1 MPIKFLNS
9 GLLEGSLQLTSY
21 GGGSISGTGTYNL
34 GVDASGNVIETSLI
48 EGSGTTNYVVKWTPD
63 GNTLGN
69 SQIFDN
75 GTNVG
80 VGTNQPDY
88 KLDVDGQI
96 RSTSSSFPVYFLQR
110 ETSITGNGTFTS
122 PITGIASGFH
132 LRTNS
137 SGTIQDGFGGGIVF
151 SLTDSGTA
159 SNTAA
164 RIYARRDGG
173 DTTAALQF
181 WGGSDGTTSLTTMR
195 ADGSVYFDEYGSGTF
210 TGTAVKNL
218 SITSSGKIIETDAVP
233 ANVVET
239 VTTTDGTYI
248 NLTPN
253 SPTDGAVTVTAD
265 LSAVDGTSGANE
277 RYLTKTNK
285 WAEISTIPG
294 TYTWS
299 VDGDQGT
306 PYTVNSGN
314 TVDFAGSTY
323 ITTSTISGPTLVITH
338 DNTARNNTTSSS
350 SPNFGSSFTAIDSI
364 TTNSTGHVTAVN
376 TKTINLSNPVWFAD
390 ADTGSE
396 DITNGTTVTFVGG
409 TGMDSSINSS
419 YEITFTNTDRGSSQ
433 NIFKNVA
440 VSGQSTI
447 VADSNNDTLT
457 FVAGSNVSITTNA
470 TNDSITINATD
481 TNTNNYVSSISF
493 NTTNGVLTLNR
504 SGLSSLTVD
513 LDGRYLT
520 GNQTITLTGDVTG
533 SGTTSIAT
541 NVSADVIGASEL
553 KVTGNGTTSQ
563 FLRSDGDGTFSWA
576 TPTDTNTNNY
586 VTSASFN
593 TGNGV
598 LTLNR
603 SGLSAVTVDLDGRYL
618 TSYTETDTLQS
629 VTNRGA
635 STTVRSSFTGGLN
648 TNNLSTRD
656 KISVYTGDPYVI
668 GMQSGITFGH
678 LNDWGMTFQFN
689 DESDRGFWWGDSSH
703 STAQGAMSLT
713 TDGRLTVANSISV
726 GQGEGITTPSSHPL
740 YVDGRAVFDTTS
752 NTEPVCISRSGSSSN
767 QVLQIGVTD
776 TQTQFIYIED
786 TSSEGTGNFGKYQF
800 YLGGN
805 AGESNIMPFEITK
818 DNSIFSVPVK
828 IESTANYPRL
838 TIGDIDNVNN
848 SQAMAIL
855 EIGNRI
861 SSGYSGGTEITT
873 INGLYSASTIN
884 FKHGVA
890 TIGGDIS
897 SPRGQLGSYYT
908 GTANDYNIQ
917 LSHYNATGSQDNYM
931 SMRADYTYFNKEIRI
946 GGTTSANGLDDYE
959 EGTWTISFLVGSM
972 GSLTGYS
979 VSQFS
984 GGTASCSYVKVGRV
998 VHCAFYFGCNSF
1010 PWGSSTSSYVLIA
1023 PSSLPFTPSG
1033 GSSNK
1038 PTSGGNGFNGTY
1050 YSFPGFSSSATSND
1064 TKSPSLFW
1072 SGYASSYG
1080 IGFQSNMGYY
1090 ANFQSA
1096 VTDDFNS
1103 GPGSPN
1109 FDMWGNFSYRTDS

>member
-21 GGGSISGTGTYNL
+21 GSGSISGTGTYNL

-63 GNTLGN
+63 GSALGN

-75 GTNVG
+75 GTSVG

-110 ETSITGNGTFTS
+110 ETSVTGNGTFTS
-122 PITGIASGFH
+122 TNGIASGFH

-137 SGTIQDGFGGGIVF
+137 SGTIQDGFGGGIIF

-164 RIYARRDGG
+164 RIYARRDGS
-173 DTTAALQF
+173 DTTGALQF
-181 WGGSDGTTSLTTMR
+181 WGGLDGTTILSTMR

-265 LSAVDGTSGANE
+265 LSAVDGTAATNE

-299 VDGDQGT
+299 AQADAGISGGLFSVASGDTIGI
-306 PYTVNSGN
+306 SG
-314 TVDFAGSTY
+314 GTY
-323 ITTSTISGPTLVITH
+323 IDTVVTSVKDIEIQHESTTRT
-338 DNTARNNTTSSS
+338 NTTSSS

-364 TTNSTGHVTAVN
+364 TTNPTGHVTAVN

-390 ADTGSE
+390 ADTGGE

-409 TGMDSSINSS
+409 TGMDTSINSNF
-419 YEITFTNTDRGSSQ
+419 EITFTNTDRGSSQ
-433 NIFKNVA
+433 NIFKNFA
-440 VSGQSTI
+440 VSGQSTV

-457 FVAGSNVSITTNA
+457 LVAGSNVSITTNA
-470 TNDSITINATD
+470 TNDSITINA
-481 TNTNNYVSSISF
+481 
-493 NTTNGVLTLNR
+493 
-504 SGLSSLTVD
+504 
-513 LDGRYLT
+513 
-520 GNQTITLTGDVTG
+520 
-533 SGTTSIAT
+533 
-541 NVSADVIGASEL
+541 
-553 KVTGNGTTSQ
+553 
-563 FLRSDGDGTFSWA
+563 
-576 TPTDTNTNNY
+576 TDTNTNNY

-629 VTNRGA
+629 VTGRGD
-635 STTVRSSFTGGLN
+635 STTIRSNFTGGLN
-648 TNNLSTRD
+648 TNNLSTRN

-668 GMQSGITFGH
+668 GMQSGITYGH

-713 TDGRLTVANSISV
+713 TNGRLTVANSISV
-726 GQGEGITTPSSHPL
+726 GQGESVTSPSTVPL
-740 YVDGRAVFDTTS
+740 FVDGMAIFDTTS
-752 NTEPVCISRSGSSSN
+752 GTEPVCITRSGISSS
-767 QVLQIGVTD
+767 QSLKIGITD
-776 TQTQFIYIED
+776 TQAQFLYIED
-786 TSSEGTGNFGKYQF
+786 TSSEGTGNFGKYEF

-805 AGESNIMPFEITK
+805 AGESNIMPLEITK
-818 DNSIFSVPVK
+818 DDATFSVQGQFVESYGTPNIVLRSVDQYPYGRIAFQNNAGFTEAS
-828 IESTANYPRL
+828 IEVESNPGLDQFSIKTVYANNLRENF
-838 TIGDIDNVNN
+838 TIYSGNNARFQNLNYLHFDNVP
-848 SQAMAIL
+848 L
-855 EIGNRI
+855 
-861 SSGYSGGTEITT
+861 
-873 INGLYSASTIN
+873 
-884 FKHGVA
+884 
-890 TIGGDIS
+890 
-897 SPRGQLGSYYT
+897 
-908 GTANDYNIQ
+908 
-917 LSHYNATGSQDNYM
+917 
-931 SMRADYTYFNKEIRI
+931 RI
-946 GGTTSANGLDDYE
+946 GGNTVNNELDDYE
-959 EGTWTISFLVGSM
+959 EGNWTLSFGYANLGIVTTYSVTSFG
-972 GSLTGYS
+972 GYS
-979 VSQFS
+979 WT
-984 GGTASCSYVKVGRV
+984 GRYVKIGRL
-998 VHCAFYFGCNSF
+998 VHCTFHFSCTSFPWPVNTSSQVFMLENSF
-1010 PWGSSTSSYVLIA
+1010 PFALDSTTQAV
-1023 PSSLPFTPSG
+1023 
-1033 GSSNK
+1033 
-1038 PTSGGNGFNGTY
+1038 NGTFY
-1050 YSFPGFSSSATSND
+1050 NFPGFSSSGTSSTEVSGAIFPQTYSAARGAGFVADRGYYQNFEGPD
-1064 TKSPSLFW
+1064 TDAF
-1072 SGYASSYG
+1072 
-1080 IGFQSNMGYY
+1080 NMGPGPSWYIRGSFQYY
-1090 ANFQSA
+1090 TAS
-1096 VTDDFNS
+1096 
-1103 GPGSPN
+1103 
-1109 FDMWGNFSYRTDS
+1109 

>member
-48 EGSGTTNYVVKWTPD
+48 EGSGATNYVVKWTPD
-63 GNTLGN
+63 GSSLGN

-110 ETSITGNGTFTS
+110 ETSITGDGTFTS

-173 DTTAALQF
+173 DTTGALQF
-181 WGGSDGTTSLTTMR
+181 WGGSDGTTSLSTMR

-265 LSAVDGTSGANE
+265 LSAVDGTAATNE

-299 VDGDQGT
+299 AQADGGI
-306 PYTVNSGN
+306 SGGLFSVASGD
-314 TVDFAGSTY
+314 TIGISGGTY
-323 ITTSTISGPTLVITH
+323 ISTVVTSVKDIEIQHNLTTRT
-338 DNTARNNTTSSS
+338 NNTSSTT
-350 SPNFGSSFTAIDSI
+350 PNFGSSFTAIDSI

-376 TKTINLSNPVWFAD
+376 TKTIGLGTPVWFAD

-396 DITNGTTVTFVGG
+396 DIENGTTVTFVGG
-409 TGMDSSINSS
+409 TGMDTSINSN

-433 NIFKNVA
+433 NIFKNFA
-440 VSGQSTI
+440 VSGQSTV

-457 FVAGSNVSITTNA
+457 LVAGSNVSITTNA
-470 TNDSITINATD
+470 TTDSITINATD

-635 STTVRSSFTGGLN
+635 STTVRSTFTGGLN
-648 TNNLSTRD
+648 TNNSSTRD
-656 KISVYTGDPYVI
+656 KISVYTGAPYVI
-668 GMQSGITFGH
+668 GMQSGITYGH

-689 DESDRGFWWGDSSH
+689 NEDDRGFWWGDDSH

-713 TDGRLTVANSISV
+713 TNGRLTVATSISV
-726 GQGEGITTPSSHPL
+726 GQGQSITSAATHPL
-740 YVDGRAVFDTTS
+740 YVDGTAVFDTTT
-752 NTEPVCISRSGSSSN
+752 NTEPVCISRSGSVASE
-767 QVLQIGVTD
+767 VLKIGVAD
-776 TQTQFIYIED
+776 TQAQFVYIED

-805 AGESNIMPFEITK
+805 SGESNIMPFEITK
-818 DNSIFSVPVK
+818 DDATFTVQGQFV
-828 IESTANYPRL
+828 ESYGTPNIVLRSTDQYQYGR
-838 TIGDIDNVNN
+838 I
-848 SQAMAIL
+848 AIQ
-855 EIGNRI
+855 N
-861 SSGYSGGTEITT
+861 SSGSTSASIEAENNPGLSQFSIKTSYQASLRENFTIYSG
-873 INGLYSASTIN
+873 N
-884 FKHGVA
+884 
-890 TIGGDIS
+890 
-897 SPRGQLGSYYT
+897 
-908 GTANDYNIQ
+908 
-917 LSHYNATGSQDNYM
+917 NARFHNLNYIH
-931 SMRADYTYFNKEIRI
+931 FQNVPLRI
-946 GGTTSANGLDDYE
+946 GGNTADNELDDYE
-959 EGTWTISFLVGSM
+959 EGTWTLSFGYANLGSVTTYSVTSF
-972 GSLTGYS
+972 GGYS
-979 VSQFS
+979 WT
-984 GGTASCSYVKVGRV
+984 GRYVKIGRL
-998 VHCAFYFGCNSF
+998 VHCTFYFSCTSF
-1010 PWGSSTSSYVLIA
+1010 PWPVNTSSQVFMLE
-1023 PSSLPFTPSG
+1023 SSFPFALDT
-1033 GSSNK
+1033 
-1038 PTSGGNGFNGTY
+1038 TTHAVNGTFY
-1050 YSFPGFSSSATSND
+1050 NFPGFSSSGTSN
-1064 TKSPSLFW
+1064 TEVTGAIFPQQYTS
-1072 SGYASSYG
+1072 AYG
-1080 IGFQSNMGYY
+1080 AGFVADRGYY
-1090 ANFQSA
+1090 QNFEGPD
-1096 VTDDFNS
+1096 TDAFNV
-1103 GPGSPN
+1103 GPGPLFYIRGS
-1109 FDMWGNFSYRTDS
+1109 FQYYTAS

>member
-21 GGGSISGTGTYNL
+21 GSGSIGGTGTYNL

-63 GNTLGN
+63 GSTLGN

-110 ETSITGNGTFTS
+110 ETSLTGDGTFTS
-122 PITGIASGFH
+122 TNGIASGFH

-137 SGTIQDGFGGGIVF
+137 SATIQNGFGGGIVF

-164 RIYARRDGG
+164 RIYARRDGS
-173 DTTAALQF
+173 DTTGALQF
-181 WGGSDGTTSLTTMR
+181 WGGLNGTTILSTMR

-323 ITTSTISGPTLVITH
+323 ITTSTVSGPTLVITH
-338 DNTARNNTTSSS
+338 DSTTRNNTTSSIT
-350 SPNFGSSFTAIDSI
+350 PNFGSSFTAIDSI

-376 TKTINLSNPVWFAD
+376 TKTITLGTPVWFAD

-396 DITNGTTVTFVGG
+396 DIENGSTVTFVGG
-409 TGMDSSINSS
+409 TGMDTSINSNF
-419 YEITFTNTDRGSSQ
+419 EITFTNTDRGSSQ

-457 FVAGSNVSITTNA
+457 FVAGSNVSITTNS
-470 TNDSITINATD
+470 TNDSITINAA
-481 TNTNNYVSSISF
+481 
-493 NTTNGVLTLNR
+493 G
-504 SGLSSLTVD
+504 
-513 LDGRYLT
+513 
-520 GNQTITLTGDVTG
+520 
-533 SGTTSIAT
+533 
-541 NVSADVIGASEL
+541 
-553 KVTGNGTTSQ
+553 
-563 FLRSDGDGTFSWA
+563 
-576 TPTDTNTNNY
+576 
-586 VTSASFN
+586 
-593 TGNGV
+593 
-598 LTLNR
+598 
-603 SGLSAVTVDLDGRYL
+603 
-618 TSYTETDTLQS
+618 YTETDTLQS
-629 VTNRGA
+629 VTGRGA
-635 STTVRSSFTGGLN
+635 STTIRSIFTGGLN
-648 TNNLSTRD
+648 TNNSSTRD
-656 KISVYTGDPYVI
+656 KISVYTGAPYVI
-668 GMQSGITFGH
+668 GMQSGITYGH

-689 DESDRGFWWGDSSH
+689 NDSDRGFWWGDDSH
-703 STAQGAMSLT
+703 SQAQGAMSLT
-713 TDGRLTVANSISV
+713 TNGRLTVANSISV
-726 GQGEGITTPSSHPL
+726 GQGEGVTGPSTDPL
-740 YVDGRAVFDTTS
+740 FVDGTAVFKT
-752 NTEPVCISRSGSSSN
+752 NTNSEPVCISRSGSTSSE
-767 QVLQIGVTD
+767 VLKIGITD
-776 TQTQFIYIED
+776 TQAQFIYIED

-818 DNSIFSVPVK
+818 DNSLFSVPVK
-828 IESTANYPRL
+828 IESLTNPRL
-838 TIGDIDNVNN
+838 TIGDIDNTSN
-848 SQAMAIL
+848 SASGAVL
-855 EIGNRI
+855 EMGNRI
-861 SSGYSGGTEITT
+861 SSGFSGGTTIDL
-873 INGLYSASTIN
+873 INGLYSSSVIN
-884 FKHGVA
+884 FKHGQA
-890 TIGGDIS
+890 TIGGDILN
-897 SPRGQLGSYYT
+897 PRGQLACSYT
-908 GTANDYNIQ
+908 GTANDYNVQ
-917 LSHYNATGSQDNYM
+917 LSHYNSSGGQDNYM

-946 GGTTSANGLDDYE
+946 GANSGSNGLDDYE
-959 EGTWTISFLVGSM
+959 EGSYNVEFYVNGTNYGS
-972 GSLTGYS
+972 SNW
-979 VSQFS
+979 VS
-984 GGTASCSYVKVGRV
+984 GGGTVWTDSSQYIKVGRKV
-998 VHCAFYFGCNSF
+998 TLFFDLQYKGIPTAI
-1010 PWGSSTSSYVLIA
+1010 SSYTGQLYLTN
-1023 PSSLPFTPSG
+1023 LPFTMAHG
-1033 GSSNK
+1033 GGGNIAFSWYNRNTTSSSNPQNLGGATRLSPNNNNQSTLINLEHLK
-1038 PTSGGNGFNGTY
+1038 YSSYWQAWYIDSMGTNYLPTSPPGGNVYMLGQFTY
-1050 YSFPGFSSSATSND
+1050 F
-1064 TKSPSLFW
+1064 
-1072 SGYASSYG
+1072 
-1080 IGFQSNMGYY
+1080 
-1090 ANFQSA
+1090 
-1096 VTDDFNS
+1096 TDN
-1103 GPGSPN
+1103 
-1109 FDMWGNFSYRTDS
+1109 

>member
-21 GGGSISGTGTYNL
+21 GSGPISGTGTYNL
-34 GVDASGNVIETSLI
+34 GVDASGNVIQTSLI
-48 EGSGTTNYVVKWTPD
+48 EGSGTTNYVIKWTPD

-110 ETSITGNGTFTS
+110 ETSLTGDGTFTS

-151 SLTDSGTA
+151 SLTDSGTS

-164 RIYARRDGG
+164 RIYARRDGS
-173 DTTAALQF
+173 DTTGALQF
-181 WGGSDGTTSLTTMR
+181 WGGLNGTTSLSTMR

-210 TGTAVKNL
+210 TGTAFKNL

-253 SPTDGAVTVTAD
+253 SPIDGAVTVTAD

-294 TYTWS
+294 TYTWA

-338 DNTARNNTTSSS
+338 DNTARTNITSSIT
-350 SPNFGSSFTAIDSI
+350 PNFGSSFTAIDSI

-376 TKTINLSNPVWFAD
+376 TKTVNLGIPVWFAD

-396 DITNGTTVTFVGG
+396 DIENGTTVTFVGG
-409 TGMDSSINSS
+409 TGMDTSINSNF
-419 YEITFTNTDRGSSQ
+419 EITFINTDRGSSQ
-433 NIFKNVA
+433 NIFKNFA
-440 VSGQSTI
+440 VSGQSTV

-457 FVAGSNVSITTNA
+457 LVAGSNVSLTTNA

-520 GNQTITLTGDVTG
+520 GNQNITLTGDVTG
-533 SGTTSIAT
+533 SGTTSITT
-541 NVSADVIGASEL
+541 NVSANVIGASEL

-629 VTNRGA
+629 VTSRGA
-635 STTVRSSFTGGLN
+635 STTVRSNFTGGLN
-648 TNNLSTRD
+648 TNNSSTRD
-656 KISVYTGDPYVI
+656 KISVYTGAPYVI
-668 GMQSGITFGH
+668 GMQSGITYGH

-689 DESDRGFWWGDSSH
+689 NESDRGFWWGDDSH
-703 STAQGAMSLT
+703 STAQGAMSLST
-713 TDGRLTVANSISV
+713 AGRLTVAQSISV
-726 GQGEGITTPSSHPL
+726 GQGESVTSPSTFPL
-740 YVDGRAVFDTTS
+740 FVDGTAVFDTTS
-752 NTEPVCISRSGSSSN
+752 DTEPVCITRGGSTSAE
-767 QVLQIGVTD
+767 VLKIGVSD
-776 TQTQFIYIED
+776 RVAAFNYIED
-786 TSSEGTGNFGKYQF
+786 TSNEGTGNFGNYQF

-805 AGESNIMPFEITK
+805 AGESNIMPLEITK
-818 DNSIFSVPVK
+818 DYSNFSVPIRV
-828 IESTANYPRL
+828 
-838 TIGDIDNVNN
+838 G
-848 SQAMAIL
+848 
-855 EIGNRI
+855 GNT
-861 SSGYSGGTEITT
+861 SSNE
-873 INGLYSASTIN
+873 
-884 FKHGVA
+884 
-890 TIGGDIS
+890 
-897 SPRGQLGSYYT
+897 
-908 GTANDYNIQ
+908 
-917 LSHYNATGSQDNYM
+917 
-931 SMRADYTYFNKEIRI
+931 
-946 GGTTSANGLDDYE
+946 LDDYE
-959 EGTWTISFLVGSM
+959 EGTWTLSFLVGFM
-972 GSLTGYS
+972 GSVTGYS
-979 VSQFS
+979 VNQFS
-984 GGTASCSYVKVGRV
+984 GGTASCRYVKVGRF
-998 VHCAFYFGCNSF
+998 VHCTFYFGCSSF
-1010 PWGSSTSSYVLIA
+1010 PWGSSTQSFVLIA
-1023 PSSLPFTPSG
+1023 PSSLPFTPGG
-1033 GSSNK
+1033 GSSYK
-1038 PTSGGNGFNGTY
+1038 PVSGGNGFNGTY
-1050 YSFPGFSSSATSND
+1050 YSFPGFSSSVTTND
-1064 TKSPSLFW
+1064 TKSASLFW
-1072 SGYASSYG
+1072 STYSFNYG
-1080 IGFQSNMGYY
+1080 IGFQSNMGFYG
-1090 ANFQSA
+1090 NFQSA
-1096 VTDDFNS
+1096 VTDDFNTS
-1103 GPGSPN
+1103 PGSPS
-1109 FDMWGNFSYRTDS
+1109 FEMYGNFSYRTDS

>member
-21 GGGSISGTGTYNL
+21 GSGSISGTATHNL

-63 GNTLGN
+63 GSTLGN

-110 ETSITGNGTFTS
+110 ETSITGNGTLTS
-122 PITGIASGFH
+122 TNGIASGFH

-137 SGTIQDGFGGGIVF
+137 SGTIQNGFGGGIIF

-164 RIYARRDGG
+164 RIYARRDGS
-173 DTTAALQF
+173 DTTGALQF
-181 WGGSDGTTSLTTMR
+181 WGGLDGTTILSTMR

-210 TGTAVKNL
+210 TGTAFKNL

-233 ANVVET
+233 SNVVET

-323 ITTSTISGPTLVITH
+323 ITTSTTSGPTLVITH
-338 DNTARNNTTSSS
+338 DTTARNNTTSSIT
-350 SPNFGSSFTAIDSI
+350 PNFGSSFTAIDSI

-376 TKTINLSNPVWFAD
+376 TKTIGLSTPTWFAD

-396 DITNGTTVTFVGG
+396 DIENGTTVTFVGG
-409 TGMDSSINSS
+409 TGMDTSINSN

-433 NIFKNVA
+433 NIFKNFA
-440 VSGQSTI
+440 VSGQSTV

-457 FVAGSNVSITTNA
+457 LVAGSNVSLTTNA

-493 NTTNGVLTLNR
+493 NTSNGVLTLNR

-520 GNQTITLTGDVTG
+520 GNQTISLTGDVTG

-629 VTNRGA
+629 VTSRGA
-635 STTVRSSFTGGLN
+635 STTVRSNFTGGLN
-648 TNNLSTRD
+648 TNNLTTRD
-656 KISVYTGDPYVI
+656 KISVYTGAPYVI
-668 GMQSGITFGH
+668 GMQSGITYGH

-689 DESDRGFWWGDSSH
+689 NDNDRGFWWGDDGH
-703 STAQGAMSLT
+703 SQAQGAMSLT
-713 TDGRLTVANSISV
+713 TNGRLTVATSISV
-726 GQGEGITTPSSHPL
+726 GQGESITSAATHPL
-740 YVDGRAVFDTTS
+740 YVDGTAVFDTTS
-752 NTEPVCISRSGSSSN
+752 NTEPVCISRSGSVAS
-767 QVLQIGVTD
+767 QVMKIGITD
-776 TQTQFIYIED
+776 TQAQFIYIED

-805 AGESNIMPFEITK
+805 AGESNIMPLEITK
-818 DNSIFSVPVK
+818 DYSNFGVP
-828 IESTANYPRL
+828 L
-838 TIGDIDNVNN
+838 
-848 SQAMAIL
+848 
-855 EIGNRI
+855 
-861 SSGYSGGTEITT
+861 
-873 INGLYSASTIN
+873 
-884 FKHGVA
+884 
-890 TIGGDIS
+890 
-897 SPRGQLGSYYT
+897 
-908 GTANDYNIQ
+908 
-917 LSHYNATGSQDNYM
+917 
-931 SMRADYTYFNKEIRI
+931 RI
-946 GGTTSANGLDDYE
+946 GGNNANNELDDYE
-959 EGTWTISFLVGSM
+959 EGTYNITFTVGSTNYTATTTNF
-972 GSLTGYS
+972 GSSLS
-979 VSQFS
+979 NQ
-984 GGTASCSYVKVGRV
+984 CKYVKVGRIV
-998 VHCAFYFGCNSF
+998 TIFIKFQFSAHPYAWNNS
-1010 PWGSSTSSYVLIA
+1010 SSLLYMSN
-1023 PSSLPFTPSG
+1023 LPFTPLQGTLSG
-1033 GSSNK
+1033 GCMFSWIAHNDVPAPSSVTLYRFPDDYGHVDIRQGYNSNFAYFYR
-1038 PTSGGNGFNGTY
+1038 PNNVTGYYSYFGESSMLAGDWPGNNPSGYNYFTGAFTY
-1050 YSFPGFSSSATSND
+1050 YTTS
-1064 TKSPSLFW
+1064 
-1072 SGYASSYG
+1072 
-1080 IGFQSNMGYY
+1080 
-1090 ANFQSA
+1090 
-1096 VTDDFNS
+1096 
-1103 GPGSPN
+1103 
-1109 FDMWGNFSYRTDS
+1109 

>member
-21 GGGSISGTGTYNL
+21 GSGSISGTATHNL

-63 GNTLGN
+63 GSTLGN

-110 ETSITGNGTFTS
+110 ETSITGNGTLTS
-122 PITGIASGFH
+122 TNGIASGFH

-137 SGTIQDGFGGGIVF
+137 SGTIQNGFGGGIIF

-164 RIYARRDGG
+164 RIYARRDGS
-173 DTTAALQF
+173 DTTGALQF
-181 WGGSDGTTSLTTMR
+181 WGGLDGTTILSTMR

-210 TGTAVKNL
+210 TGTAFKNL

-233 ANVVET
+233 SNVVET

-323 ITTSTISGPTLVITH
+323 ITTSTTSGPTLVITH
-338 DNTARNNTTSSS
+338 DTTARNNTTSSIT
-350 SPNFGSSFTAIDSI
+350 PNFGSSFTAIDSI

-376 TKTINLSNPVWFAD
+376 TKTIGLSTPTWFAD

-396 DITNGTTVTFVGG
+396 DIENGTTVTFVGG
-409 TGMDSSINSS
+409 TGMDTSINSN

-433 NIFKNVA
+433 NIFKNFA
-440 VSGQSTI
+440 VSGQSTV

-457 FVAGSNVSITTNA
+457 LVAGSNVSLTTNA

-493 NTTNGVLTLNR
+493 NTSNGVLTLNR

-520 GNQTITLTGDVTG
+520 GNQTISLTGDVTG

-629 VTNRGA
+629 VTSRGA
-635 STTVRSSFTGGLN
+635 STTVRSNFTGGLN
-648 TNNLSTRD
+648 TNNLTTRD
-656 KISVYTGDPYVI
+656 KISVYTGAPYVI
-668 GMQSGITFGH
+668 GMQSGITYGH

-689 DESDRGFWWGDSSH
+689 NDNDRGFWWGDDGH
-703 STAQGAMSLT
+703 SQAQGAMSLT
-713 TDGRLTVANSISV
+713 TNGRLTVATSISV
-726 GQGEGITTPSSHPL
+726 GQGESVTGPSTVPL
-740 YVDGRAVFDTTS
+740 YVDGTSIFKTNS
-752 NTEPVCISRSGSSSN
+752 NTEPVCISRSGSTSS
-767 QVLQIGVTD
+767 QVMKIGITD
-776 TQTQFIYIED
+776 TQAQFIYIED

-805 AGESNIMPFEITK
+805 AGESNIMPLEITK
-818 DNSIFSVPVK
+818 DYSNFGVP
-828 IESTANYPRL
+828 L
-838 TIGDIDNVNN
+838 
-848 SQAMAIL
+848 
-855 EIGNRI
+855 
-861 SSGYSGGTEITT
+861 
-873 INGLYSASTIN
+873 
-884 FKHGVA
+884 
-890 TIGGDIS
+890 
-897 SPRGQLGSYYT
+897 
-908 GTANDYNIQ
+908 
-917 LSHYNATGSQDNYM
+917 
-931 SMRADYTYFNKEIRI
+931 RI
-946 GGTTSANGLDDYE
+946 GGNNANNELDDYE
-959 EGTWTISFLVGSM
+959 EGTYNITFTVGSTNYTATTTNF
-972 GSLTGYS
+972 GSSLS
-979 VSQFS
+979 NQ
-984 GGTASCSYVKVGRV
+984 CKYVKVGRIV
-998 VHCAFYFGCNSF
+998 TIFIKFQFSAHPYAWNNS
-1010 PWGSSTSSYVLIA
+1010 SSLLYMSN
-1023 PSSLPFTPSG
+1023 LPFTPLQGTLSG
-1033 GSSNK
+1033 GCMFSWIAHNDVPAPSSVTLYRFPDDYGHVDIRQGYNSNFAYFYR
-1038 PTSGGNGFNGTY
+1038 PNNVTGYYSYFGESSMLAGDWPGNNPSGYNYFTGAFTY
-1050 YSFPGFSSSATSND
+1050 YTTS
-1064 TKSPSLFW
+1064 
-1072 SGYASSYG
+1072 
-1080 IGFQSNMGYY
+1080 
-1090 ANFQSA
+1090 
-1096 VTDDFNS
+1096 
-1103 GPGSPN
+1103 
-1109 FDMWGNFSYRTDS
+1109 

>member
-63 GNTLGN
+63 GSTLGN

-173 DTTAALQF
+173 DTTGALQF
-181 WGGSDGTTSLTTMR
+181 WGGSDGTTSLSTMR

-533 SGTTSIAT
+533 SGTTSITT

-629 VTNRGA
+629 VTSRGA

-648 TNNLSTRD
+648 TNTSSTRD
-656 KISVYTGDPYVI
+656 KISVYTGAPYII
-668 GMQSGITFGH
+668 GMQSGITYGH

-689 DESDRGFWWGDSSH
+689 NDSDRGFWWGDDSH

-713 TDGRLTVANSISV
+713 TNGRLTVATSLSV
-726 GQGEGITTPSSHPL
+726 GQGESVTSASTVPL
-740 YVDGRAVFDTTS
+740 YVAGTAV
-752 NTEPVCISRSGSSSN
+752 
-767 QVLQIGVTD
+767 
-776 TQTQFIYIED
+776 IE
-786 TSSEGTGNFGKYQF
+786 
-800 YLGGN
+800 
-805 AGESNIMPFEITK
+805 
-818 DNSIFSVPVK
+818 
-828 IESTANYPRL
+828 ESTSTSPKL
-838 TIGDIDNVNN
+838 TIGN
-848 SQAMAIL
+848 SDSISNTQSSARL
-855 EIGNRI
+855 EMGNR
-861 SSGYSGGTEITT
+861 SSNGYVGTTT
-873 INGLYSASTIN
+873 IDLINGSFSQGAIQ
-884 FKHGVA
+884 FRHGQA
-890 TIGGDIS
+890 TIGGDIADPRAMIS
-897 SPRGQLGSYYT
+897 SSYT
-908 GTANDYNIQ
+908 GSTTDYNLL
-917 LSHYNATGSQDNYM
+917 LSHYNGSTVDNYM

-998 VHCAFYFGCNSF
+998 VHCTFYFGCSSF

-1072 SGYASSYG
+1072 SGYSSSYG
-1080 IGFQSNMGYY
+1080 IGFQSNMGFY

-1096 VTDDFNS
+1096 VTDDFNP
-1103 GPGSPN
+1103 GPGTPN